1 MNEWLDEE
9 VAELDQAKKD
19 KAAEKK
25 KLKLRQQQTQVLWK
39 NLKHVLRDAVQQ
51 INATPKLRKLTG
63 GLSCGRDYGNK
74 VKIKKTASPAIVLSM
89 TCEPTSLS
97 LHYVLLTNIK
107 AKSGQPSFH
116 TLYVSL
122 DEHGQPCFQFLRED
136 KSFNVEQAARHIL
149 RPFLH
154 PEEL

>member
-9 VAELDQAKKD
+9 IAELDQAKQD

-25 KLKLRQQQTQVLWK
+25 TLKLRQQQTQVLWK

-63 GLSCGRDYGNK
+63 GLSFGRDDGNK
-74 VKIKKTASPAIVLSM
+74 IKLKKSASPAIILSM
-89 TCEPTSLS
+89 TCESTSLS

-107 AKSGQPSFH
+107 AKSGQPSLD

-122 DEHGQPCFQFLRED
+122 DEHGQPFFQYLRED
-136 KSFNVEQAARHIL
+136 KTFNVEQAARHIL

-154 PEEL
+154 PELL